1 MADANEGA
9 DDTMRNVIVFTILV
23 AALGYAWWS
32 TNNTTVADKTSSV
45 QATDFTLPTLSGSDM
60 SLSDTRG
67 KVTILNFWASWC
79 GPCQQEMPHFQQIVD
94 TYNDVSVVAVNVTT
108 KDTKADAKAF
118 VADYGLTF
126 PILLDETGDVST
138 MYGAF
143 SIPLTVI
150 LTKDGHI
157 AHEIMGPL
165 DTTQLTALIKPLQ

>member
-9 DDTMRNVIVFTILV
+9 DDAMKNIMIVAILV

-32 TNNTTVADKTSSV
+32 TNTTTVADTKPSV
-45 QATDFTLPTLSGSDM
+45 QATDFTLPTLSGGDM
-60 SLSDTRG
+60 SLSDSRG
-67 KVTILNFWASWC
+67 HVTILNFWASWC

-94 TYNDVSVVAVNVTT
+94 TYDDVSVVAVNVTT
-108 KDTKADAKAF
+108 KDTKADAAAF

-126 PILLDETGDVST
+126 PILLDATGDVST

-157 AHEIMGPL
+157 AHEIIGPL
-165 DTTQLTALIKPLQ
+165 DTAQLDALIQPLR